1 MYPFVYRRCQGA
13 SCGGKSAP
21 SVIAPSRTVC
31 VVLVTSVCRLRW
43 SPKRLPLAMCV
54 ALVVA
59 GAGCTGHSYIP
70 RAILSPICAVSSQQS
85 AASRQQRRFKTVC
98 ARAMARVRWR
108 WGTYFGGRVAG
119 PRGCSVRVDHI
130 SVAQAVVAGS
140 PATLHASVSA
150 SHAAPRLPPWSSTR
164 RRQAPAGVAW
174 GRC

>member
-1 MYPFVYRRCQGA
+1 MSGGLVRRQIRTQRHSTESYRVCRARHVGLSPSMVTKEA
-13 SCGGKSAP
+13 AAGHVRRSCGGWRRLHWP
-21 SVIAPSRTVC
+21 
-31 VVLVTSVCRLRW
+31 LVHTASHTLPHLR
-43 SPKRLPLAMCV
+43 
-54 ALVVA
+54 
-59 GAGCTGHSYIP
+59 
-70 RAILSPICAVSSQQS
+70 SQQS